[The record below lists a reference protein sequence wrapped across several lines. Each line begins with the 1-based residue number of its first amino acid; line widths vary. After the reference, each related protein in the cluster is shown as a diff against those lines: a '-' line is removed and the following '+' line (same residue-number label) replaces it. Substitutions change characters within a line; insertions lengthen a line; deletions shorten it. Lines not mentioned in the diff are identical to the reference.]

1 MIEKEF
7 VIKNSLGLHTKPVN
21 EFVKRISKYKSSVKI
36 FKDDEVADG
45 KSILEILILAV
56 SCGEKIKVVVDG
68 EDEEEV
74 MRVIE
79 DLVENNF
86 YTEQV

>member
-7 VIKNSLGLHTKPVN
+7 VIKNSLGLHTKPAN

-74 MRVIE
+74 MKVIE
-79 DLVENNF
+79 DLVENKF